1 MLRLSYPKGDITIMT
16 KEKTKQPI
24 LDITFRSEIRQSQN
38 RQTYSNYE
46 QQKQDKTSNKKIWE
60 YLSLATIP
68 LVLVLGNSM
77 LIPVL
82 PQMQKAL
89 NISQF
94 QSSLTISL
102 FSIAAGLFIPI
113 LGYLSDRFSRKA
125 IIIPSLIVY
134 GGAGVLAGFGAI
146 WDSYAV
152 VIGARALQGLGAA
165 GTSPITM
172 ALVGDM
178 YKGGEESKALGLIEA
193 SNGFGKV
200 VSPILGALLALL
212 IWYAAFFA
220 FPVFCALSLLAVI
233 FLIKEPK
240 NKEEPKKLKPYVQ
253 SIGTILKDKGR
264 WLITAFFAGALGL
277 FILFGALF
285 YLSQILEDKPY
296 NIDGVI
302 KGLILAIPLMGLVT
316 TSYIT
321 GSVIKKNG
329 LLMRWLMN
337 IGLILMTVS
346 LALSIFLFKNIYIL
360 IGFLTLSSIGTGLLL
375 PCLNTMI
382 TGSVEKN
389 ERGMITS
396 LYSSLRFF
404 GVAFGPP
411 LFSWMMDRSN
421 ELVFITTSSLSL
433 ITLALVFFLIK
444 PDKKLSEA
452 G

>member
-1 MLRLSYPKGDITIMT
+1 M
-16 KEKTKQPI
+16 EKSKQRV
-24 LDITFRSEIRQSQN
+24 LDIVFKSEIKLDKPAIHASTDQSGSTG
-38 RQTYSNYE
+38 RS
-46 QQKQDKTSNKKIWE
+46 KTIIRE
-60 YLSLATIP
+60 AIALATIP

-89 NISQF
+89 GITQF

-102 FSIAAGLFIPI
+102 FSISAGLFIPI
-113 LGYLSDRFSRKA
+113 LGYLSDRFTREA

-152 VIGARALQGLGAA
+152 VITARAIQGLGAA
-165 GTSPITM
+165 GTSPIAM

-178 YKGGEESKALGLIEA
+178 YKGSDESRTLGLIEA

-200 VSPILGALLALL
+200 VSPIIGSALALL

-220 FPVFCALSLLAVI
+220 FPVFCTLSLIAFI
-233 FLIKEPK
+233 WLIKEPEK
-240 NKEEPKKLKPYVQ
+240 QAEPKKLKEYLQ
-253 SIGTILKDKGR
+253 TIGHVLKKRGR
-264 WLITAFFAGALGL
+264 WLITAFFAGSLGL

-285 YLSQILEDKPY
+285 YLSQILEKEPY
-296 NIDGVI
+296 RIDGVV
-302 KGLILAIPLMGLVT
+302 KGLILAIPLMGLVAS
-316 TSYIT
+316 SYTT
-321 GSVIKKNG
+321 GSIIKKNG

-337 IGLILMTVS
+337 IGLALMTTS
-346 LALSIFLFKNIYIL
+346 LTSSIFLYDNIYLL
-360 IGFLTLSSIGTGLLL
+360 ITFLTLSSIGTGLLL

-382 TGSVEKN
+382 TGAVARS
-389 ERGMITS
+389 ERGMMTS

-411 LFSWMMDRSN
+411 LFSWMMENSD
-421 ELVFITTSSLSL
+421 ELVFIVTSALSL
-433 ITLALVFFLIK
+433 ITLAVVFFLIK
-444 PDKKLSEA
+444 PDRRLHEA